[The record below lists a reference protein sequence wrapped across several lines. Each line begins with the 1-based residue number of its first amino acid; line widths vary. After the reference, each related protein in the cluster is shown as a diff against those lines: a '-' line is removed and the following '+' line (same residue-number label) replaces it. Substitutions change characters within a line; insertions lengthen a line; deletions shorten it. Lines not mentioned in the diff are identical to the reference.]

1 MSSLGEIHSVSPFI
15 VGGKNST
22 RDIAVRSGG
31 CAGAGE
37 REDAR
42 GTPPFRSLD
51 TNKSAPHA
59 HRHKRRSR
67 FHSHFSLKGRYRG
80 QTGRHYPPRSRTHF
94 TSRGLG
100 PLSVGGVPSLSTGGG
115 CYFSVHSAYNLL
127 YYHLKEGVSRRRE
140 GFSKI
145 FPTPRRGAGKRVI
158 GNRPGDRPG
167 GRPAPPAGRRGP
179 RPPPDRRGTPPTGCG
194 RPP

>member
-59 HRHKRRSR
+59 HRHKRRS
-67 FHSHFSLKGRYRG
+67 LAV
-80 QTGRHYPPRSRTHF
+80 
-94 TSRGLG
+94 
-100 PLSVGGVPSLSTGGG
+100 PLSFFTQRPLSGPDRAALPAALPDALSTGGG

>member
-15 VGGKNST
+15 VGGKNSA

-59 HRHKRRSR
+59 HRHKRRS
-67 FHSHFSLKGRYRG
+67 LAV
-80 QTGRHYPPRSRTHF
+80 
-94 TSRGLG
+94 
-100 PLSVGGVPSLSTGGG
+100 PLSFLTQRPVTGPDRAALPAALPDALHIPRTGTALSRWRSLSVDRWRMLLFRSQRLRFIILSSEGRGVKEEGGLFKNFPDAPPG
-115 CYFSVHSAYNLL
+115 
-127 YYHLKEGVSRRRE
+127 RRE
-140 GFSKI
+140 KGHRK
-145 FPTPRRGAGKRVI
+145 
-158 GNRPGDRPG
+158 
-167 GRPAPPAGRRGP
+167 
-179 RPPPDRRGTPPTGCG
+179 
-194 RPP
+194 

>member
-37 REDAR
+37 REDGIR
-42 GTPPFRSLD
+42 GD
-51 TNKSAPHA
+51 
-59 HRHKRRSR
+59 RSR

-115 CYFSVHSAYNLL
+115 CYFSVHSAYDLL

>member
-1 MSSLGEIHSVSPFI
+1 MCIRDSYCTGHSMGCMMTHYLGSAKVSHRFAAMGATSGPLMAREETGSQTVPMFMTMAQYDMWSYDLNQDDTMTTQAVDMWPVSYTHLDVYKRQI

-59 HRHKRRSR
+59 HRHKRRS
-67 FHSHFSLKGRYRG
+67 LAV
-80 QTGRHYPPRSRTHF
+80 
-94 TSRGLG
+94 
-100 PLSVGGVPSLSTGGG
+100 PLSFFTQRPVSYT
-115 CYFSVHSAYNLL
+115 
-127 YYHLKEGVSRRRE
+127 HLDVY
-140 GFSKI
+140 
-145 FPTPRRGAGKRVI
+145 KRQ
-158 GNRPGDRPG
+158 PWSS
-167 GRPAPPAGRRGP
+167 
-179 RPPPDRRGTPPTGCG
+179 
-194 RPP
+194 